1 MNGASSFRQE
11 LFITPH
17 PPAFLHFRFSV
28 RVSPVGCGCRLPLVT
43 LVFYFVCFWLG
54 IAPLSLVPS
63 RAGKGVGSPLPS
75 LKLIVVSMCYLDQVC
90 ATCLEGRESED
101 WSADLS
107 IRGSSYS
114 ARGRD
119 PF

>member
-1 MNGASSFRQE
+1 
-11 LFITPH
+11 
-17 PPAFLHFRFSV
+17 
-28 RVSPVGCGCRLPLVT
+28 
-43 LVFYFVCFWLG
+43 
-54 IAPLSLVPS
+54 
-63 RAGKGVGSPLPS
+63 VGSPLPS